1 MTLAMQL
8 AESLTRDNPAAL
20 PIDHDLVELIARIE
34 AILERTV
41 DTRQTKLNVGP
52 LELDLIER
60 TVKRGDRS
68 IELLPR
74 EFRLLKYM
82 MRRRDQILTRATLLQ
97 EVWKYKSVPRTNLVD
112 VHMSR
117 LRRKIDGAHEQPMIH
132 NIRGV
137 GFALRAPATFV
148 SL

>member
-1 MTLAMQL
+1 
-8 AESLTRDNPAAL
+8 
-20 PIDHDLVELIARIE
+20 
-34 AILERTV
+34 
-41 DTRQTKLNVGP
+41 
-52 LELDLIER
+52 
-60 TVKRGDRS
+60 
-68 IELLPR
+68 
-74 EFRLLKYM
+74 M